1 MKTHFDSVKINGMAA
16 ECGSCCSQHAHHEDC
31 GCGHH
36 HAHDHSGSVM
46 IRPLLS
52 FCMLVAG
59 MVMKQAGIVWFQN
72 GIVPVLWYLFS
83 FLPVGWPVIKEA
95 VEAIR
100 NRDCFNEFTLMVLA
114 AVGAFCIGEYP
125 EAVAVMLFYTIGET
139 FQHRAVD
146 RARRHISSLLDVRPE
161 QASVWRN
168 GQYVVV
174 SPKEISAGEQ
184 IELKPGER
192 VPLDGYLV
200 EEQALFD
207 TSALTGESMPRTVGR
222 DGEVLSGTIV
232 IGQTVHL
239 KVSRPYEQSALS
251 RILKLVEDASE
262 RKAPAELFIRRFAR
276 IYTPVVMVLAALITA
291 VPALVALLVPAFT
304 YVFSDWLYRG
314 LVFLVISCP
323 CALVISVP
331 LGYFAG
337 IGAASRLGILFKGG
351 NYLDAITRINAVA
364 FDKTG
369 TLTTGRFEVKKIFCN
384 GFREEELLSLIV
396 TLEQGSTHP
405 LARTVVNYAQERK
418 ISPLTEVA
426 VKEISGQG
434 VEAVIEGRRV
444 LVGNNRLMEHNH
456 VKLPV
461 SWDEEGGTVI
471 ACAVDEAL
479 AGGLVLADSLKEDA
493 VQTIADLK
501 AMGIDDL
508 TLLSGDRTAI
518 VEKYASDL
526 HIEKAYGDL
535 LPEDKAEY
543 VEQISV
549 RPDKSVAFVGD
560 GMNDAPVLA
569 LSDIGI
575 AMGGL
580 GSDAAIES
588 ADLVIQ
594 NDQPSKIVTAIRIG
608 RYTRRIV
615 RQNIIGAISVKVI
628 VLLAGAAGF
637 ASLWGAVFAD
647 VGVALLAVL
656 NSMRIFAKKME

>member
-1 MKTHFDSVKINGMAA
+1 M
-16 ECGSCCSQHAHHEDC
+16 
-31 GCGHH
+31 
-36 HAHDHSGSVM
+36 
-46 IRPLLS
+46 
-52 FCMLVAG
+52 
-59 MVMKQAGIVWFQN
+59 
-72 GIVPVLWYLFS
+72 
-83 FLPVGWPVIKEA
+83 
-95 VEAIR
+95 
-100 NRDCFNEFTLMVLA
+100 
-114 AVGAFCIGEYP
+114 
-125 EAVAVMLFYTIGET
+125 
-139 FQHRAVD
+139 
-146 RARRHISSLLDVRPE
+146 
-161 QASVWRN
+161 
-168 GQYVVV
+168 
-174 SPKEISAGEQ
+174 
-184 IELKPGER
+184 
-192 VPLDGYLV
+192 
-200 EEQALFD
+200 
-207 TSALTGESMPRTVGR
+207 
-222 DGEVLSGTIV
+222 
-232 IGQTVHL
+232 
-239 KVSRPYEQSALS
+239 
-251 RILKLVEDASE
+251 
-262 RKAPAELFIRRFAR
+262 
-276 IYTPVVMVLAALITA
+276 
-291 VPALVALLVPAFT
+291 
-304 YVFSDWLYRG
+304 
-314 LVFLVISCP
+314 
-323 CALVISVP
+323 
-331 LGYFAG
+331 
-337 IGAASRLGILFKGG
+337 
-351 NYLDAITRINAVA
+351 
-364 FDKTG
+364 
-369 TLTTGRFEVKKIFCN
+369 
-384 GFREEELLSLIV
+384 
-396 TLEQGSTHP
+396 
-405 LARTVVNYAQERK
+405 
-418 ISPLTEVA
+418 
-426 VKEISGQG
+426 KEISGQG

-471 ACAVDEAL
+471 ACAVDGAL

-501 AMGIDDL
+501 TMGIDDL